1 MEKPE
6 IKKRAIQKS
15 GSAICVFCG
24 SSFGKDPEFRD
35 AARAIGA
42 GIAKMGYSLIFGGG
56 GLGLMGDVAQ
66 AVLAGGSDI
75 QGIMPA
81 FLQALEPQV
90 SPQEKLIVTPHMQER
105 KTLMLQMS
113 DAFIVLPGGLG
124 TFDEFFE
131 VVTEAQLGVHAKPI
145 IVVNVNGYFDLLDKL
160 LHATIAAGFAKA
172 MTLKLY
178 YLADGAEAALEILEG
193 ALNAPARS

>member
-1 MEKPE
+1 MEKSE
-6 IKKRAIQKS
+6 VEKRGA
-15 GSAICVFCG
+15 AICVFCG
-24 SSFGKDPEFRD
+24 SAFGKDPAFRD
-35 AARAIGA
+35 AARAIGT

-56 GLGLMGDVAQ
+56 GLGLMGEVAK
-66 AVLAGGSDI
+66 AVLAGGSDV

-81 FLQALEPQV
+81 FLQAQEPEV

-105 KTLMLQMS
+105 KALMLQMS

-131 VVTEAQLGVHAKPI
+131 VATEAQLGVHAKPI
-145 IVVNVNGYFDLLDKL
+145 IVVNVNGYFDALDTM
-160 LHATIAAGFAKA
+160 LHATVEAGFARD
-172 MTLKLY
+172 MILKLY
-178 YLADGAEAALEILEG
+178 YLSDGAEAALEILEG